1 MKQSGNVFFLK
12 QMREIA
18 LLLCKWKNVGK
29 DNRLNKESE
38 EFGPIFYHLLSHS
51 FIVIFTYL
59 FTPFD
64 FFFYQLSWGNYSVW
78 SSSEIQRFWNTVSLR
93 RKAGKNLSCCNK
105 YGCAIVG
112 FWATFTYYMRGV
124 PEALSHKNPAD
135 FLLKHKSL
143 HMIWNHG
150 VLALSCFGKN
160 ATLYSPLYVN
170 AMHAVA
176 QPMCLIHTHTH
187 MQSPWGQLNPIS
199 IIIWSNCVVGYRQHC
214 HMFKNPQNTDWNQLL
229 FVYYPSTRSQTL
241 TYTHT
246 HC

>member
-59 FTPFD
+59 FTLFD
-64 FFFYQLSWGNYSVW
+64 FFFYCSVW
-78 SSSEIQRFWNTVSLR
+78 SSSEIQRFWNTMSLR

-105 YGCAIVG
+105 NGCAIVG
-112 FWATFTYYMRGV
+112 FWATFTYYMRV
-124 PEALSHKNPAD
+124 CLRLSLTKTLQISFSNTKVYIWFEIMV
-135 FLLKHKSL
+135 FLLCH
-143 HMIWNHG
+143 
-150 VLALSCFGKN
+150 
-160 ATLYSPLYVN
+160 ATLYSTLYVN

-199 IIIWSNCVVGYRQHC
+199 IIIWSNCVVGYHQHC